1 MVRPQFRNLGYRIL
15 GNGNTWMG
23 LGAGFFLSSAWL
35 MERHGVQTFD
45 YVGGRF
51 SSGPQTGTPGMLFAA
66 GWGIVAL
73 MALRL
78 LRRQMAVVKA
88 YRAKSGDKLLPND

>member
-35 MERHGVQTFD
+35 MERHGVQTFN

-51 SSGPQTGTPGMLFAA
+51 NSGPQTGTPGMLFAA
-66 GWGIVAL
+66 GWGIMAL
-73 MALRL
+73 RALRL
-78 LRRQMAVVKA
+78 LRRRMAVVKA